1 MPRSR
6 WASMDGLSGLDWASG
21 GLGVYGWIGRLRVD
35 WASTGGLG
43 WASTGGL
50 GGLGVDRF
58 FFSSLNSRFVS
69 GKHFTITKN

>member
-1 MPRSR
+1 MGVYG
-6 WASMDGLSGLDWASG
+6 WIKWI
-21 GLGVYGWIGRLRVD
+21 GLGVGWIGRLRVD

-58 FFSSLNSRFVS
+58 FFSLNSRFVS